1 MTRRKYKHHLM
12 KSFYFLCVRIRT
24 LTSFVRIALLR
35 LFGLKA
41 GKGILLAGRFH
52 WPMRRLSNLKL
63 GNRVNMRGGVFLTNT
78 DEGLITIGD
87 DTSVSGH
94 ITILGDAPVTI
105 GHDCVLAFNVSI
117 ITTNHKLG
125 WMVNPALMSTPRPIS
140 IGNRCFIGC
149 NATILSGVTL
159 GNNCAVGAGSIVTR
173 SFPEGSIIAGN
184 PARLIRNLKS

>member
-1 MTRRKYKHHLM
+1 M
-12 KSFYFLCVRIRT
+12 KILFFLSVNVRI
-24 LTSFVRIALLR
+24 LTSFARITLLR

-87 DTSVSGH
+87 DTAISGH

-105 GHDCVLAFNVSI
+105 GNDCVFAFNISL
-117 ITTNHKLG
+117 ITVNHKLG
-125 WMVNPALMSTPRPIS
+125 WMVNPAPMSTPRPIS

-149 NATILSGVTL
+149 NVTILSGVEL
-159 GNNCAVGAGSIVTR
+159 GNNCVVGAGSIVTH
-173 SFPEGSIIAGN
+173 SFPDGSVIAGN
-184 PARLIRNLKS
+184 PAKLIRNLKP